1 MEGETFIFMERDVV
15 LRSQKK
21 INQLQFFKKSW
32 SRKIVIL
39 AEFQ

>member
-15 LRSQKK
+15 LRSQK
-21 INQLQFFKKSW
+21 INQLSFFIKSW
-32 SRKIVIL
+32 SKKIVIL